1 MQLFKY
7 QLRLKIMM
15 EGEDYIET
23 GGRVNLFREEL
34 HREREDSRLI
44 NSLVSFIVASSE
56 VTMKLSQEE
65 EDCVENARKTVA

>member
-1 MQLFKY
+1 
-7 QLRLKIMM
+7 MM

-34 HREREDSRLI
+34 HRERENSRLI
-44 NSLVSFIVASSE
+44 NSLVSFFVASSE

-65 EDCVENARKTVA
+65 EDCVENARKSVA

>member
-1 MQLFKY
+1 
-7 QLRLKIMM
+7 MM

-34 HREREDSRLI
+34 HRERENSRLI
-44 NSLVSFIVASSE
+44 NSLVSFFVASSE

-65 EDCVENARKTVA
+65 EDCVENARKTCGLTSP